1 MLKTQ
6 EMLEFKNAKILI
18 ILYLIYYKYHTK
30 LEDLSS
36 NELKLD
42 HNIILSDCS
51 EVSIINP
58 ILYWKPQFADGFK
71 HFQKQ
76 YS

>member
-42 HNIILSDCS
+42 HNIILT
-51 EVSIINP
+51 VVK
-58 ILYWKPQFADGFK
+58 YQ
-71 HFQKQ
+71 
-76 YS
+76 